1 MSGAQPINPY
11 TDIDPRESFVAVREC
26 TELLNI
32 SADDVIELAKCGTLR
47 SRGLLLQPALIAGYT
62 T

>member
-1 MSGAQPINPY
+1 MPWAQPINPY
-11 TDIDPRESFVAVREC
+11 TDIDPRESFVTIREC

-32 SADDVIELAKCGTLR
+32 SADDVIELAKRGTLR
-47 SRGLLLQPALIAGYT
+47 SRGVLVRPALIAGYT